1 MQATPPQHRASITA
15 PKRVGDLLRRL
26 DTCEDSF
33 QVAYALRLAP
43 LVFMRP
49 GNMHGAEWQEINVE
63 AADWRIPLAR
73 MRMKTR
79 HVVPLSTQAL
89 TLLRELYPFSG
100 EAKLGSLIVSREIMP
115 NVCRNKAETAVDSAT
130 PLASVVIE

>member
-63 AADWRIPLAR
+63 AADWRIPPRLNEDENA
-73 MRMKTR
+73 
-79 HVVPLSTQAL
+79 AC
-89 TLLRELYPFSG
+89 G
-100 EAKLGSLIVSREIMP
+100 
-115 NVCRNKAETAVDSAT
+115 T
-130 PLASVVIE
+130 PLDPSTYPVA